1 MTGRTISQL
10 DGLPQPLTGAEY
22 IPIVQNGV
30 TYKVPVRTLLSAG
43 FTGSDLSSI
52 PVTITTTGQTA
63 FTLPDDV
70 DQVEQVQ
77 VNGQGVSPS
86 AYTFAAPTLTFT
98 GLGFDLETTDELLV
112 QYSTEPTATQS

>member
-10 DGLPQPLTGAEY
+10 DVLPKPLTGAEY
-22 IPIVQNGV
+22 LPIVQDGV

-52 PVTITTTGQTA
+52 QVAVTTTGQTL

-77 VNGQGVSPS
+77 VNGQGVSPA
-86 AYTFAAPTLTFT
+86 AYTFDAPTLTFT
-98 GLGFDLETTDELLV
+98 GLGFDLETTDDLLV
-112 QYSTEPTATQS
+112 LYSTEPTATQS